1 MRLRN
6 PKTRPHVNCKERQP
20 KNIFRVYGIPF
31 PGPGTFLRVSSLATS
46 GRMLNWISVLLLLVA
61 QGSIDPRALDR
72 RDDAWNRLAVFCE
85 LTPEAVTE
93 SAIPAPERHRKV
105 KTSVQPIRPRDAHTD
120 LPSVE
125 LTVAPRTVGQLRD
138 GPAA

>member
-1 MRLRN
+1 
-6 PKTRPHVNCKERQP
+6 
-20 KNIFRVYGIPF
+20 
-31 PGPGTFLRVSSLATS
+31 
-46 GRMLNWISVLLLLVA
+46 MLNWISVLLLLVA

-105 KTSVQPIRPRDAHTD
+105 KTSVQPIRLRDAHTD

>member
-1 MRLRN
+1 
-6 PKTRPHVNCKERQP
+6 
-20 KNIFRVYGIPF
+20 
-31 PGPGTFLRVSSLATS
+31 
-46 GRMLNWISVLLLLVA
+46 MLNWISVLLLLVA
-61 QGSIDPRALDR
+61 QGSIDPSALDR
-72 RDDAWNRLAVFCE
+72 RAQAWNRLAILCE

-105 KTSVQPIRPRDAHTD
+105 KTLVQPVQPRDPHTD

-138 GPAA
+138 GPAG